1 MPISLAAATLG
12 SAALSGLGSFFGQS
26 SANRQN
32 LKIAREQMDFQ
43 EKMSNTAVQRR
54 MEDMR
59 LAGINPL
66 LAGKFEASSPAGAA
80 ATMQNALGQGI
91 SSAMQ
96 ALQLKKTIEKTDAE
110 ITNLQAQSK
119 LTDRKGDMLGP
130 GAAAM
135 KEVTKGV
142 QALIGHV
149 PTARR
154 YLTDKLEGTAQTVS
168 PASITAMLLGRQR
181 VQTIQ
186 GGPTKAGN
194 IIEKGNTKMVE
205 TKRGSNVYQ
214 TYKKI
219 KGQWVK
225 KGKPTTYR
233 K

>member
-1 MPISLAAATLG
+1 
-12 SAALSGLGSFFGQS
+12 
-26 SANRQN
+26 
-32 LKIAREQMDFQ
+32 
-43 EKMSNTAVQRR
+43 MSNTAVQRR

-91 SSAMQ
+91 TSAIQ
-96 ALQLKKTIEKTDAE
+96 ALALRKQIQKTDAE
-110 ITNLQAQSK
+110 ITNLEAQSK

-142 QALIGHV
+142 QALIGQV

-168 PASITAMLLGRQR
+168 PTSITGMLLGRER
-181 VQTIQ
+181 VQTLQ
-186 GGPTKAGN
+186 GGPTQPGHT
-194 IIEKGNTKMVE
+194 IQKGNTKMVE

-219 KGQWVK
+219 KGQWIK
-225 KGKPTTYR
+225 QGKPTVHR